1 MQISFADTTSC
12 MNGMRQRSCVTRTQ
26 SAEEWGSNNPSRQ
39 KASFDRTEI
48 HPLQET
54 LDEQVKLL
62 SLLYFEF

>member
-1 MQISFADTTSC
+1 MQFSFADTINSIE
-12 MNGMRQRSCVTRTQ
+12 GMRQRSCITRTQ
-26 SAEEWGSNNPSRQ
+26 SAEDWGSNNPSRQ

-48 HPLQET
+48 YPLQET